1 MIQVATRRMINVWDL
16 PTRIFHWTLVGLFVF
31 LIISGD
37 MGDDLIEWHFYAGY
51 LLSGLILF
59 RIIWGVIGSEHSR
72 FTSFIRHPR
81 TTLSYLKGML
91 AGNADHHYG
100 HNPAGGMMVIALLVL
115 LTLQVATG
123 LVTTD
128 NVIWDGPFYSAVSD
142 QVAEIGGE
150 LHETIQGLL
159 QLLVVMHVAAI
170 IFHRFKYNDPLVPAM
185 IHGKK
190 PDMGG
195 AVSVRNVSMVRTLIA
210 LALSMAWVYYLFSL
224 PL

>member
-59 RIIWGVIGSEHSR
+59 RIIWGMIGSRYSR
-72 FTSFIRHPR
+72 FTMLVRHPK
-81 TTLSYLKGML
+81 TTMKYLKRMFN
-91 AGNADHHYG
+91 GNAEHYYG
-100 HNPAGGMMVIALLVL
+100 HNPAGGTMVITLLVL
-115 LTLQVATG
+115 LALQVMTG

-128 NVIWDGPFYSAVSD
+128 EVIWDGPFYGAVSE
-142 QVAEIGGE
+142 QVSNIGGE
-150 LHETIQGLL
+150 LHKTIQDLL
-159 QLLVVMHVAAI
+159 QLLVVLHVAAI
-170 IFHRFKYNDPLVPAM
+170 IFHRLKYNDPLVPAM

-195 AVSVRNVSMVRTLIA
+195 AISARNVSMVRTLIA
-210 LALSMAWVYYLFSL
+210 LSLSSAWVFYLFSL